1 MINYIKRHLNR
12 NFLILFLYDILSI
25 NISLLL
31 SLVIRYDSLS
41 PVIFENHISFSL
53 IAVINLIKILSFKY
67 SSLYRG
73 MWRYTSIWDVYNII
87 KANVFS
93 TFIIMLYIYFSLG
106 FGAISRTLFIVD
118 LLVCTALIGTSRVG
132 IRIFLERFIV

>member
-41 PVIFENHISFSL
+41 TVIFENHISFSL

-93 TFIIMLYIYFSLG
+93 TFIIMLYIYFSFG
-106 FGAISRTLFIVD
+106 FGAIFVITQLPG
-118 LLVCTALIGTSRVG
+118 LPCQT
-132 IRIFLERFIV
+132 IFCDHCYP